1 MNAPVFLQ
9 RKVNFYPRTQQKML
23 QHWFILVC
31 KRKKIIRVKSQANK
45 SPYVSAALG
54 KLLPKKTRFQFP
66 HCVLKIVLFP
76 KVITIFKLIY
86 LFWFKM
92 EQTLDFALLASRQL
106 PFRHVFSARFPGVV
120 LLGWD
125 DLFNPRR
132 LSLKQGTGNG
142 ERGIFKMGNLQKR
155 ESLKWGIFKTGNL

>member
-9 RKVNFYPRTQQKML
+9 RKVNFYPRTQQKIL

-31 KRKKIIRVKSQANK
+31 KRTKKNIRVKSQANK
-45 SPYVSAALG
+45 SPCVSAVLG
-54 KLLPKKTRFQFP
+54 KLLPKETRFQFP
-66 HCVLKIVLFP
+66 HCVMKIVLFP

-92 EQTLDFALLASRQL
+92 EQTLDFASLASRRL
-106 PFRHVFSARFPGVV
+106 PFRHVFSARFLGVV
-120 LLGWD
+120 LFGWD

-132 LSLKQGTGNG
+132 LSLKHGTGNRGMEMENG
-142 ERGIFKMGNLQKR
+142 ERGIFKMGNL
-155 ESLKWGIFKTGNL
+155 

>member
-9 RKVNFYPRTQQKML
+9 RKVTFTQR
-23 QHWFILVC
+23 H
-31 KRKKIIRVKSQANK
+31 KRKCYNIDLFWFAKEIKIIRVKSQANK
-45 SPYVSAALG
+45 PPCVSATRR
-54 KLLPKKTRFQFP
+54 KLLPKETRFQFS
-66 HCVLKIVLFP
+66 HCVMKIVLFP
-76 KVITIFKLIY
+76 KVFTIFKLIY

-142 ERGIFKMGNLQKR
+142 ERGIFKMG
-155 ESLKWGIFKTGNL
+155 IFKSGNL